1 MSVVFWTG
9 GMLKLIRLAYE
20 AMVKNSEKADGEVV
34 LDHRPL
40 PR

>member
-1 MSVVFWTG
+1 
-9 GMLKLIRLAYE
+9 MLLTEGTAYE
-20 AMVKNSEKADGEVV
+20 AMVKNSQKTDGEVV